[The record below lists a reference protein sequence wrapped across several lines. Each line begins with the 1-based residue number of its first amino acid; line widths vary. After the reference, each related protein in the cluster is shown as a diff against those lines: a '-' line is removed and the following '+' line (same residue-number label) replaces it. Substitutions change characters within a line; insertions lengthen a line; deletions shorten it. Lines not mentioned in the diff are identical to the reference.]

1 MKRLFL
7 FLEMGEAIDLAF
19 EVKDSKQREGL
30 IGHLSK
36 GKLNKT
42 NLNEQG
48 VVCALLPLLNKE
60 LY

>member
-1 MKRLFL
+1 
-7 FLEMGEAIDLAF
+7 MGEAIDLAF